1 MVIEADL
8 SLLVELEPVA
18 AQLLERHLASSK
30 MWHPHTLVPW
40 SRGRDFEPEYEWE
53 PAETTIPAD
62 VRAAL
67 FVNLLT
73 EDNLPYYFRD
83 IERMLG
89 KDGAL
94 GEWTRRWTAEE
105 ARPFRCHPRLPDRHS
120 CRGSGGLGGGSDGA
134 DGRRR
139 RS

>member
-1 MVIEADL
+1 MVIETDL
-8 SLLVELEPVA
+8 ELLIDIEPEA
-18 AQLLERHLASSK
+18 ERLLDHHLATSK
-30 MWHPHTLVPW
+30 EWHPHTLVPW
-40 SRGRDFEPEYEWE
+40 SRGRDFEPDYEWDPE
-53 PAETTIPAD
+53 ETTVPAE
-62 VRAAL
+62 VRSAL

-105 ARPFRCHPRLPDRHS
+105 ARHATVIRDYLTVTRQ
-120 CRGSGGLGGGSDGA
+120 
-134 DGRRR
+134 
-139 RS
+139 